1 MDKKQIENNN
11 HDKIIDGALTISKTV
26 GRQLMII
33 EGTFVLYCFTN
44 DIDPSNNLNLLCVGL
59 IIFTVSKA
67 LETSRKEEKV
77 KTK

>member
-11 HDKIIDGALTISKTV
+11 HDKIIDGALTITKTI
-26 GRQLMII
+26 GRELMII
-33 EGTFVLYCFTN
+33 EGTLVAYCFTK
-44 DIDPSNNLNLLCVGL
+44 DIDPSNNLNQLCVGL

-67 LETSRKEEKV
+67 LEISRKEEKV